1 MQGYRTQYYLIMK
14 ITSKGQVTIPLPLGD
29 RFGLKP
35 GVEVEFVPENGKVAT
50 CPRRKC
56 SDPVGN
62 WLRHETGL
70 AKRKTT
76 APRIM
81 KLTRVDDCNVTTVRS

>member
-1 MQGYRTQYYLIMK
+1 MK
-14 ITSKGQVTIPLPLGD
+14 IMSKGQVKIPLRLGD
-29 RFGLKP
+29 RFALKP

-50 CPRRKC
+50 CPRRKR

-70 AKRKTT
+70 AEGKTT
-76 APRIM
+76 AHRII